1 MIREYSRHLK
11 NSGLIIGTF
20 YIIVFLIMAGCTK
33 FQDGSSIRAWDPT
46 TSVISQFLKA
56 AVTGD
61 TSKIKVSK
69 KDETEWEKEWDE
81 IDE

>member
-1 MIREYSRHLK
+1 MRI
-11 NSGLIIGTF
+11 LIILLLLTGSTA
-20 YIIVFLIMAGCTK
+20 YK
-33 FQDGSSIRAWDPT
+33 DGSSIRAWDPT

-69 KDETEWEKEWDE
+69 KEEKQWEKEWDE

>member
-1 MIREYSRHLK
+1 MRI
-11 NSGLIIGTF
+11 LIILLLLT
-20 YIIVFLIMAGCTK
+20 GCTPYK
-33 FQDGSSIRAWDPT
+33 DRSSIRAFDPT

-69 KDETEWEKEWDE
+69 KDETEWEKEWE
-81 IDE
+81 NIDEHTK

>member
-1 MIREYSRHLK
+1 MRI
-11 NSGLIIGTF
+11 LIILLLLT
-20 YIIVFLIMAGCTK
+20 GCTAYK
-33 FQDGSSIRAWDPT
+33 DGSSIRAWDPT

-69 KDETEWEKEWDE
+69 KDEKEGEKEWDE

>member
-1 MIREYSRHLK
+1 MRI
-11 NSGLIIGTF
+11 LIILLLLT
-20 YIIVFLIMAGCTK
+20 GCTAYK
-33 FQDGSSIRAWDPT
+33 DGSSIRAWDPT

-69 KDETEWEKEWDE
+69 KDQKEGEKEWDE

>member
-1 MIREYSRHLK
+1 MRI
-11 NSGLIIGTF
+11 LIILLLLT
-20 YIIVFLIMAGCTK
+20 GCAYK
-33 FQDGSSIRAWDPT
+33 DGSSIRAWDPT

>member
-1 MIREYSRHLK
+1 MRI
-11 NSGLIIGTF
+11 LIILL
-20 YIIVFLIMAGCTK
+20 FLTGCTAYK
-33 FQDGSSIRAWDPT
+33 DGSSIRAFDPT

-69 KDETEWEKEWDE
+69 KDDEKEWEK
-81 IDE
+81 IDEWTNW

>member
-1 MIREYSRHLK
+1 MRI
-11 NSGLIIGTF
+11 LIILL
-20 YIIVFLIMAGCTK
+20 FLTGCTAYK
-33 FQDGSSIRAWDPT
+33 DGSSIRAWDPT

-69 KDETEWEKEWDE
+69 KDEKEWEKEWDE

>member
-1 MIREYSRHLK
+1 MRI
-11 NSGLIIGTF
+11 LIILLLLT
-20 YIIVFLIMAGCTK
+20 GCTAYK
-33 FQDGSSIRAWDPT
+33 DGSSIRAWDPT

-69 KDETEWEKEWDE
+69 KDEKEWEKEWDE
-81 IDE
+81 VDE

>member
-1 MIREYSRHLK
+1 MRI
-11 NSGLIIGTF
+11 LIILLLLT
-20 YIIVFLIMAGCTK
+20 VCTAYK
-33 FQDGSSIRAWDPT
+33 DGSSIRAFDPT

-61 TSKIKVSK
+61 TSEIKVSK
-69 KDETEWEKEWDE
+69 KDDEKEWEK

>member
-1 MIREYSRHLK
+1 MRIV
-11 NSGLIIGTF
+11 IILLLLT
-20 YIIVFLIMAGCTK
+20 GCTAYK
-33 FQDGSSIRAWDPT
+33 DGSSISAWDPT

-69 KDETEWEKEWDE
+69 KDEKEWEKEWDE

>member
-1 MIREYSRHLK
+1 MRI
-11 NSGLIIGTF
+11 LIILLLLT
-20 YIIVFLIMAGCTK
+20 GCTAYK
-33 FQDGSSIRAWDPT
+33 DGSSISAWDPT

-69 KDETEWEKEWDE
+69 KDEKEWEKEWDE

>member
-1 MIREYSRHLK
+1 MRI
-11 NSGLIIGTF
+11 LIILLLLT
-20 YIIVFLIMAGCTK
+20 GCTAYK
-33 FQDGSSIRAWDPT
+33 DGSSIRAWDPT

-61 TSKIKVSK
+61 TSKFNVSK
-69 KDETEWEKEWDE
+69 KDEKEWEKEWDE

>member
-1 MIREYSRHLK
+1 MRI
-11 NSGLIIGTF
+11 LII
-20 YIIVFLIMAGCTK
+20 VLLLSGCTAYK
-33 FQDGSSIRAWDPT
+33 DGSSIRAWDPT

-69 KDETEWEKEWDE
+69 KEEKEWEKEWDE

>member
-1 MIREYSRHLK
+1 MRI
-11 NSGLIIGTF
+11 LIILLLLT
-20 YIIVFLIMAGCTK
+20 GCTAYK
-33 FQDGSSIRAWDPT
+33 DGSSIRAFDPT

-61 TSKIKVSK
+61 TSEIKISK
-69 KDETEWEKEWDE
+69 KDDEKEWEK

>member
-1 MIREYSRHLK
+1 MRI
-11 NSGLIIGTF
+11 LIILLLLT
-20 YIIVFLIMAGCTK
+20 GCTAYK
-33 FQDGSSIRAWDPT
+33 DGSSIRAWDPT

-69 KDETEWEKEWDE
+69 KEEKEWEKEWDD

>member
-1 MIREYSRHLK
+1 MRI
-11 NSGLIIGTF
+11 LIILLLLT
-20 YIIVFLIMAGCTK
+20 GCTAYK
-33 FQDGSSIRAWDPT
+33 DGSSIRVFDPT

-61 TSKIKVSK
+61 TSEIKVSK
-69 KDETEWEKEWDE
+69 KDDEKEWEK

>member
-1 MIREYSRHLK
+1 MRI
-11 NSGLIIGTF
+11 LIILLLLT
-20 YIIVFLIMAGCTK
+20 GCTAYK
-33 FQDGSSIRAWDPT
+33 DGSSIRAWDPT

-69 KDETEWEKEWDE
+69 KDEKECEKEWDE

>member
-1 MIREYSRHLK
+1 MRI
-11 NSGLIIGTF
+11 LIILLLLT
-20 YIIVFLIMAGCTK
+20 GCTAYK
-33 FQDGSSIRAWDPT
+33 DGSSMRAFDPT

-61 TSKIKVSK
+61 TSEIKVSK
-69 KDETEWEKEWDE
+69 KDDEKEWEK

>member
-1 MIREYSRHLK
+1 MRI
-11 NSGLIIGTF
+11 LIILLLLT
-20 YIIVFLIMAGCTK
+20 GCTSYK
-33 FQDGSSIRAWDPT
+33 DGSSMRAFDPT

-69 KDETEWEKEWDE
+69 KDEKEWEKEWDE